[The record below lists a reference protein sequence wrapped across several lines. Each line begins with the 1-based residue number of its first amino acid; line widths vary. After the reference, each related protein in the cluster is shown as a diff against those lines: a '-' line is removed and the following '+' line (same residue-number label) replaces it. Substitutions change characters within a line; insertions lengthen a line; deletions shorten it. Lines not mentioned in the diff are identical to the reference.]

1 MGLISVQ
8 AANPTAT
15 ATAAAAFTML
25 AHFIKRSPWVVD
37 GKFRRRSPRATASN
51 LQRECNSKHAACLL
65 IATVISVSDAGCVC
79 GSGGAGDAVIPGCC
93 VAGLADR
100 CCEAQA
106 LAGA

>member
-37 GKFRRRSPRATASN
+37 SKFRRRSPRATASN

-65 IATVISVSDAGCVC
+65 IATVISVSDAGVFAAAA
-79 GSGGAGDAVIPGCC
+79 GRVTLQFPAVASRVWLTGAARRK
-93 VAGLADR
+93 LLR
-100 CCEAQA
+100 
-106 LAGA
+106 